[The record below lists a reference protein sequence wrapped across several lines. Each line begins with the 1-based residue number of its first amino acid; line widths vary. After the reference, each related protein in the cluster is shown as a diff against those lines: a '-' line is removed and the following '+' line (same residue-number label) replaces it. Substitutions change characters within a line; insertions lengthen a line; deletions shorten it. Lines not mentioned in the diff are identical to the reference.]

1 MTHFF
6 YVQYTKCNQRKEVS
20 YFLGCILLGVAPLL
34 DCAGHYVGPGAAA
47 VCAVEAEAV

>member
-1 MTHFF
+1 MEP
-6 YVQYTKCNQRKEVS
+6 KKEI

-34 DCAGHYVGPGAAA
+34 DCAGRCEGPGAAAAAAVVA